1 MNDDKWLDTLA
12 KIKSQFAVEEESVLP
27 HPDID
32 RGRVE
37 TVVFQSPL
45 GKIKL
50 VRTTTPRVLDKKTV
64 YSRRA
69 GSDMAVQYE
78 YSDTEFVNNLK
89 IYKWDDLRED
99 WLIAQLDF

>member
-12 KIKSQFAVEEESVLP
+12 KIRTQFEVEEDMNEP
-27 HPDID
+27 HPDIE

-37 TVVFQSPL
+37 TVVFRSPI
-45 GKIKL
+45 GRIKL

-78 YSDTEFVNNLK
+78 YSDTEFVNNFK

-99 WLIAQLDF
+99 WLIAQLEF